1 MIQNTHNIQK
11 LLVYITKKSFT
22 MEVQVVSCPNPIV
35 KDTRMDK
42 NTLISSFGKWISPIN
57 IQKLTEQ
64 VKEYK
69 QDYYTKKLT
78 TEAYIKLLLV
88 AQLNEFESL
97 EEMSDAL
104 LDEDL
109 QNSLGFGSI
118 SPSQLSR
125 KNNEINPV
133 ILSNLFLDLVCKIQ
147 QYHFKSGKNMPLKII
162 DSSTLPLNL
171 TNHKWAEFRKT
182 KAGVKLHLRLVF
194 MDKDTVYPE
203 KAVITTAKEHDR
215 NQLEVLMD
223 DKEAMYVFDRG
234 YVDYERFD
242 RMTDEGYFFVSRL
255 KKNAFIREVCS
266 FSLPDDCPVLSD
278 KMVFIGTTQN
288 RTENVFRILEVV
300 DTKGNLLRLIT
311 NRFDLK
317 PEEISEIYRSRW
329 AIELFFK
336 WLKQHV
342 EIKHFYGMS
351 EAAIQNQVFL
361 ALIAYCLNVLVQ
373 LEMKSNKSLLR
384 ITRWLKR
391 AIWKPSYVWI
401 RKFDERSSP

>member
-1 MIQNTHNIQK
+1 
-11 LLVYITKKSFT
+11 
-22 MEVQVVSCPNPIV
+22 
-35 KDTRMDK
+35 MDK
-42 NTLISSFGKWISPIN
+42 NTLISSFGKWVSPIN

-64 VKEYK
+64 VKESK

-88 AQLNEFESL
+88 AQLHEFESL

-104 LDEDL
+104 VDEDL
-109 QNSLGFGSI
+109 QETLGFESI
-118 SPSQLSR
+118 SISQLSR
-125 KNNEINPV
+125 KNNKINPL
-133 ILSNLFLDLVCKIQ
+133 ILANLFLDLVWKIQ
-147 QYHFKSGKNMPLKII
+147 RYHFKSGKNMPLKII

-171 TNHKWAEFRKT
+171 TNHKWAKFRKT

-215 NQLEVLMD
+215 NQLEVLVD

-242 RMTDEGYFFVSRL
+242 RMTDDGYFFVSRL
-255 KKNAFIREVCS
+255 KKNAIIREVYS
-266 FSLPDDCPVLSD
+266 FSLPEDCPVLSD
-278 KMVFIGTTQN
+278 KMVYIGTTQN
-288 RTENVFRILEVV
+288 RTENVFRLLEVM

-351 EAAIQNQVFL
+351 ETAIQNQVFL
-361 ALIAYCLNVLVQ
+361 ALITYCLNVLVQ
-373 LEMKSNKSLLR
+373 LEMKSKKPLLR

-401 RKFDERSSP
+401 RKFDERSST